1 MLLAAQIGLL
11 LLSQAV
17 NTSDPAALPTA
28 PPTATGC
35 PPNPSPDDITVC
47 GRRDDGGGYR
57 LPPPDR
63 FDPAG
68 PADSVLRERRRLF
81 DVGAVGIGS
90 CSNVG
95 PGGWTG
101 CDFIQ
106 WRHDYE
112 QYAGRHHGIWPRAT
126 VRVGPISPPPR

>member
-1 MLLAAQIGLL
+1 MQLAAQIGLL
-11 LLSQAV
+11 LLAQAA
-17 NTSDPAALPTA
+17 NNPEPAATPAAPLISTA
-28 PPTATGC
+28 C
-35 PPNPSPDDITVC
+35 PRDPSPDNITVC
-47 GRRDDGGGYR
+47 GRRDDSGGYR
-57 LPPPDR
+57 LPAPDG

-68 PADSVLRERRRLF
+68 PIDSVLRERRRLF

-112 QYAGRHHGIWPRAT
+112 QYAGRPHGIWPRAT
-126 VRVGPISPPPR
+126 VHVGVVSPPPR